1 MPLHAQRTSQVML
14 KPMWW
19 WLPPSKSLSFSL
31 SLIYHFSPFSF
42 TDFSLF
48 AVFTPLFL
56 SSCLSVAQSVTP
68 PFISQSFLARLFCL
82 NTQQMLP
89 KRGSQPSHLASALT
103 PFPLIVPSPPSIQHC
118 IYFLPSTL
126 FNFFCCLP
134 FLSYKLPLLFLSF
147 FIHLIIT
154 VQFPIFFY
162 ITPCFCLLPAFS
174 CTAI

>member
-1 MPLHAQRTSQVML
+1 MCLSMPKELPRSCSS
-14 KPMWW
+14 PCDGDS
-19 WLPPSKSLSFSL
+19 LPPNLFLSLSLSFITSLPFHLLISRCLLFLLHYFCQAASLWLSL
-31 SLIYHFSPFSF
+31 SL
-42 TDFSLF
+42 L
-48 AVFTPLFL
+48 L
-56 SSCLSVAQSVTP
+56 S
-68 PFISQSFLARLFCL
+68 SQSFLARLFCL

-126 FNFFCCLP
+126 LNFFCCLP